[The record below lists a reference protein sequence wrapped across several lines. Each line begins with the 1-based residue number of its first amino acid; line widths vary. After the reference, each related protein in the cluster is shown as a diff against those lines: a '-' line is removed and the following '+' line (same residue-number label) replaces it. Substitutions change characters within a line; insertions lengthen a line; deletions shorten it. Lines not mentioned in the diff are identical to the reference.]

1 MNGESTKRKE
11 LISSEEII
19 DKIPTPEEVFK
30 MPINLRNKIL
40 FLWGSA
46 VIALGVS
53 IGSGEFLLGP
63 SMAIKIGMGLAWL
76 VWIGALLQ
84 TIYIFMGKILGC
96 VRRDSYS
103 NNV

>member
-30 MPINLRNKIL
+30 MPISLRNKIL

-46 VIALGVS
+46 VIALGTS

-84 TIYIFMGKILGC
+84 TIYIFMG
-96 VRRDSYS
+96 
-103 NNV
+103 